1 MPYSQFT
8 TIAKAKR
15 AFGLST
21 LEGQRLLPPIDPI
34 APSAALSSFLTETLP
49 IASVG
54 SEKARSELIISP
66 ILIEVRRLRQQQISI
81 FSGEDFTID
90 ESLGL
95 NGICD
100 FLISRSPEILSIEAP
115 AIIIV
120 EAKKADIATGLG
132 QCAAE
137 MLAAQ
142 RFNQEQ
148 QRPIE
153 TIWGI
158 VTNGI
163 LWRFLKLEGT
173 VVSIDS
179 IDFSLPPVDQILGIL
194 VWMTQTGTA

>member
-8 TIAKAKR
+8 TIAKVKR

-21 LEGQRLLPPIDPI
+21 LEGQRLLPPIEPL
-34 APSAALSSFLTETLP
+34 APSPALNNFLTETLP
-49 IASVG
+49 MASIG

-66 ILIEVRRLRQQQISI
+66 ILVEVRRLCQQQISL
-81 FSGEDFTID
+81 FSGEDFTVD
-90 ESLGL
+90 ESIGL
-95 NGICD
+95 NGMCD

-132 QCAAE
+132 QCVAE

-142 RFNQEQ
+142 RFNQAQE
-148 QRPIE
+148 RPID

-179 IDFSLPPVDQILGIL
+179 IDFSLPPVDQLLGIL
-194 VWMTQTGTA
+194 VWMTQAQPA

>member
-1 MPYSQFT
+1 
-8 TIAKAKR
+8 
-15 AFGLST
+15 
-21 LEGQRLLPPIDPI
+21 LPPIEPLT
-34 APSAALSSFLTETLP
+34 PSAALSSFLQETLP

-66 ILIEVRRLRQQQISI
+66 ILIEVRRHHQQQISI
-81 FSGEDFTID
+81 FSGEDFTVD
-90 ESLGL
+90 ETLGL
-95 NGICD
+95 NGRCD

-142 RFNQEQ
+142 RFNQQ
-148 QRPIE
+148 QECPIE

-179 IDFSLPPVDQILGIL
+179 LDFSLPPVDQLLGIL
-194 VWMTQTGTA
+194 VWMSQSRTVGGS